1 MTVKAILSLKGGT
14 VATIEPGASLATAAK
29 VLAERWIG
37 ALVVTDSG
45 NRVVGMLSERDI
57 VRALAER
64 GPAALDTRI
73 DRAMTRS
80 AVTCTETMTVS
91 EVMKRMTASRSR
103 HIPVL
108 EFGRLVGIVSIG
120 DVVKY
125 RLATMQHESQ
135 SMREYVGAESHT
147 R

>member
-1 MTVKAILSLKGGT
+1 MTVKAILSLKGRT
-14 VATIEPGASLATAAK
+14 VATIEPGARLATAAK
-29 VLAERWIG
+29 VLAERCIG
-37 ALVVTDSG
+37 ALVVMDSA

-57 VRALAER
+57 VRALADR
-64 GPAALDTRI
+64 GAAALDTCI

-91 EVMKRMTASRSR
+91 EVMKRMTANRSR
-103 HIPVL
+103 HIPVV

-135 SMREYVGAESHT
+135 SMREYVSGG
-147 R
+147 

>member
-1 MTVKAILSLKGGT
+1 
-14 VATIEPGASLATAAK
+14 
-29 VLAERWIG
+29 
-37 ALVVTDSG
+37 LVVIDPA

-64 GPAALDTRI
+64 GAAALDTCI

-91 EVMKRMTASRSR
+91 EVMKRMTANRSR
-103 HIPVL
+103 HIPVV

-120 DVVKY
+120 DVVK
-125 RLATMQHESQ
+125 
-135 SMREYVGAESHT
+135 
-147 R
+147 